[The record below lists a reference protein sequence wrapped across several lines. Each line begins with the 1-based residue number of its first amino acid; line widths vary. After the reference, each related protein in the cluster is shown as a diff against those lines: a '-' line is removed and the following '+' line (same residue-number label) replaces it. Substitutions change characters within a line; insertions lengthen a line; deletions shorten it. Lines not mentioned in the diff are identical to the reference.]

1 MKQKSVLI
9 TLILCTLIVCMFFLV
24 FFIKI
29 SEKKSPDKSTEQ
41 STTAYE
47 TGYIL
52 GQHEGKLATYKAN
65 SSTPIEIFD
74 IYISSLPEH
83 DKEELEKGIIV
94 VDLDST
100 DNTYEIIS
108 KLAKDYNFIKVSN
121 LEECK
126 ELIDE
131 ISK

>member
-1 MKQKSVLI
+1 MQEFILNAI
-9 TLILCTLIVCMFFLV
+9 IWTLALYGL
-24 FFIKI
+24 
-29 SEKKSPDKSTEQ
+29 
-41 STTAYE
+41 
-47 TGYIL
+47 
-52 GQHEGKLATYKAN
+52 
-65 SSTPIEIFD
+65 IEIAKTIRYCFAHTKYKQNG
-74 IYISSLPEH
+74 IYVIIAAKNQEEQIECFLRNTVCKVLY

-121 LEECK
+121 WEECK
-126 ELIDE
+126 ERIDE

>member
-24 FFIKI
+24 FFIKN

-41 STTAYE
+41 STAAYE

-52 GQHEGKLATYKAN
+52 GQHEGKLAIYKAN

-83 DKEELEKGIIV
+83 DKEELEKGIHASSEEEFQI
-94 VDLDST
+94 LI
-100 DNTYEIIS
+100 E
-108 KLAKDYNFIKVSN
+108 DYTS
-121 LEECK
+121 
-126 ELIDE
+126 
-131 ISK
+131 

>member
-1 MKQKSVLI
+1 MQEFILNAI
-9 TLILCTLIVCMFFLV
+9 IWTLALYGL
-24 FFIKI
+24 
-29 SEKKSPDKSTEQ
+29 
-41 STTAYE
+41 
-47 TGYIL
+47 
-52 GQHEGKLATYKAN
+52 
-65 SSTPIEIFD
+65 IEIAKTISYCFAHTKYKQNG
-74 IYISSLPEH
+74 IYVIIAAKNQEEQIECFLRNTVCKVLY

-121 LEECK
+121 WEECK

>member
-24 FFIKI
+24 FFIKN

-47 TGYIL
+47 IGYIL
-52 GQHEGKLATYKAN
+52 GQHEGKLAVYKSS

-74 IYISSLPEH
+74 VYISSLPSH
-83 DKEELEKGIIV
+83 DKGELEKGIYASSEDELQI
-94 VDLDST
+94 LI
-100 DNTYEIIS
+100 E
-108 KLAKDYNFIKVSN
+108 DYTS
-121 LEECK
+121 
-126 ELIDE
+126 
-131 ISK
+131 